1 MGTIWILIRKIYLSN
16 CFQMVSDQSYYI
28 FDRHKIFISK
38 FEETANNDTQN
49 CKEQF
54 YSIEFLMWC
63 VYAKTKRTATDLN
76 VATYEN

>member
-1 MGTIWILIRKIYLSN
+1 
-16 CFQMVSDQSYYI
+16 MVSDQSYYT
-28 FDRHKIFISK
+28 FNRHKIFISK
-38 FEETANNDTQN
+38 FEETANNNTQN

-63 VYAKTKRTATDLN
+63 VYAKKKRTATDLN